1 MFLLQQRPAKSCLQL
16 RRQAC
21 ELDAP
26 SGRGTLVCYAGR
38 IPVLLMIYQRAQ
50 RSKLNR
56 GAAESTARTT
66 CTARLRSTANRC
78 VTFSAM
84 EVFLVMLQ
92 GVTPELSRL
101 EEKLKMHYQSLFSV
115 NSAAFK
121 RLISNFE
128 KNGSATRLSCF
139 SCQDVIW
146 FQLCFL
152 FFFKQKFSA
161 SDYTLCLPAL
171 QAILLA
177 ESSCH
182 SGSNYLEAKANQ
194 QDVCLTSFSLAV

>member
-66 CTARLRSTANRC
+66 CTARLRSTANSG

-128 KNGSATRLSCF
+128 KKWIRHKTVMLQLPRCDLVSALFLIFFLNKSLVLVIIHYACQPYKQSC
-139 SCQDVIW
+139 
-146 FQLCFL
+146 
-152 FFFKQKFSA
+152 
-161 SDYTLCLPAL
+161 
-171 QAILLA
+171 
-177 ESSCH
+177 
-182 SGSNYLEAKANQ
+182 
-194 QDVCLTSFSLAV
+194 